1 MATVSDEH
9 LMAAVCQGDLRKLA
23 VLFERHHRALYN
35 FFLHMNGNPDISQD
49 LVQDVFFRILRYRH
63 TYRDGRPFVAWMY
76 QIARNASIDAGRKRA
91 GELQLVMSRD
101 DEDDRTMREP
111 VSEMPG
117 AEETMRKRQEIA
129 LLRRALER
137 LPEDKREVLVLSRFQ
152 NLAYDQIAS
161 ILGCETGAVKVRVY
175 RATRALGEIYFE
187 LAGERAS

>member
-1 MATVSDEH
+1 VATVSDEN

-23 VLFERHHRALYN
+23 VLFEGHHRALYN
-35 FFLHMNGNPDISQD
+35 FFLHMNGNPDVSQD

-76 QIARNASIDAGRKRA
+76 QIARNASIDAGRKRT

-101 DEDDRTMREP
+101 DEDERTMREP

>member
-1 MATVSDEH
+1 MT
-9 LMAAVCQGDLRKLA
+9 AVCQGDLRKLA
-23 VLFERHHRALYN
+23 VLFERHHRSVYN
-35 FFLHMNGNPDISQD
+35 FFLHMNGNPDVSQD

-63 TYRDGRPFVAWMY
+63 TYREGRPFVAWMY
-76 QIARNASIDAGRKRA
+76 QIARNASIDAGRKRT

-137 LPEDKREVLVLSRFQ
+137 LPEEKREVLVLSRFQ

>member
-1 MATVSDEH
+1 MATVSDEN

-35 FFLHMNGNPDISQD
+35 FFLHMNGNPDVSQD

-76 QIARNASIDAGRKRA
+76 QIARNASIDAGRKRT

-101 DEDDRTMREP
+101 DEDERTMREP

-117 AEETMRKRQEIA
+117 AEEAMRKRQEIA

-137 LPEDKREVLVLSRFQ
+137 LPEDKREVLVLSRVQ